1 VTRGVK
7 SDPKNTQESGGESV
21 RNKHRWGRKKMLIS
35 FSPSAAA
42 DILFTL
48 LLLAGG
54 GVCVRLP
61 FEYSLSVP
69 LLPTLSLESLCGV
82 ENNTLRAR

>member
-1 VTRGVK
+1 
-7 SDPKNTQESGGESV
+7 
-21 RNKHRWGRKKMLIS
+21 MLIS

-54 GVCVRLP
+54 GVCVP

-69 LLPTLSLESLCGV
+69 LLPTLSRESLRCRKQHFAR
-82 ENNTLRAR
+82 TLTNAKPSLQILMGSAVSGAWLLALSLG